1 MDRQIVGDDVPR
13 MALRLTAID
22 WDGTSTIGIVTGL
35 TTDGREVR
43 AALGGG
49 TLPVIAAGLA
59 AGETVEIVVESWQVI
74 PD

>member
-1 MDRQIVGDDVPR
+1 MDPQSKADDVPR
-13 MALRLTAID
+13 MALRLVAID
-22 WDGTSTIGIVTGL
+22 WDGSSTIGIVTGM
-35 TTDGREVR
+35 TQDGREVR

>member
-1 MDRQIVGDDVPR
+1 MDEERAGDDVPR
-13 MALRLTAID
+13 MELSLTGID
-22 WDGTSTIGIVTGL
+22 WDGVSTIGIVTGV
-35 TTDGREVR
+35 TPDGREVR